1 MSEKFE
7 TRGEI
12 GHSLAGLRDQL
23 AFQSKVLGAAVIMAV
38 VALGLLF
45 NQYSGLSLK
54 FADLL
59 ASNARNETKIASM
72 DALIAEMEGQLKQ
85 ARAETAATKR
95 AVDRL
100 RWSPMRAEQQ
110 RLPRLDRRQDGQ
122 LQAGTADRRSIQVD
136 GLDLRHRAEGM
147 SRRGRPF
154 SRSVRPAALPARNG
168 AAGSGCRAS
177 ASPSMRGSRR
187 RRPSCAG
194 TPCRSRSRGR

>member
-59 ASNARNETKIASM
+59 ASNSRAEAKIASM
-72 DALIAEMEGQLKQ
+72 VTMIAEMESQLKQ
-85 ARAETAATKR
+85 ARAEQ
-95 AVDRL
+95 L
-100 RWSPMRAEQQ
+100 GLS
-110 RLPRLDRRQDGQ
+110 RLDRRPDGQ
-122 LQAGTADRRSIQVD
+122 LQAGARDRRTVQVV
-136 GLDLRHRAEGM
+136 GLDLRHGPEGM
-147 SRRGRPF
+147 ILARQAGQEICSTCWTSGTKWRSRFWMPCFSVAVEEGQPAQAPFMCRNTVPF
-154 SRSVRPAALPARNG
+154 S
-168 AAGSGCRAS
+168 
-177 ASPSMRGSRR
+177 
-187 RRPSCAG
+187 
-194 TPCRSRSRGR
+194 

>member
-59 ASNARNETKIASM
+59 ASNSRAEAKIASM
-72 DALIAEMEGQLKQ
+72 VTMIAEMESQLKQ
-85 ARAETAATKR
+85 ARAENAATKR
-95 AVDRL
+95 AID
-100 RWSPMRAEQQ
+100 
-110 RLPRLDRRQDGQ
+110 
-122 LQAGTADRRSIQVD
+122 
-136 GLDLRHRAEGM
+136 
-147 SRRGRPF
+147 
-154 SRSVRPAALPARNG
+154 AALEPVQPSSSVFPGWIGVQTDSSKQAR
-168 AAGSGCRAS
+168 AIVEQYKSSGWIFAT
-177 ASPSMRGSRR
+177 APKE
-187 RRPSCAG
+187 
-194 TPCRSRSRGR
+194 

>member
-59 ASNARNETKIASM
+59 VSNSRNETKLASM
-72 DALIAEMEGQLKQ
+72 EALIAEMESQLKQ
-85 ARAETAATKR
+85 ARAETVATKR
-95 AVDRL
+95 AVDL
-100 RWSPMRAEQQ
+100 A
-110 RLPRLDRRQDGQ
+110 
-122 LQAGTADRRSIQVD
+122 LQPTEPNSSAFPGWIGVKTDSSKQARTIVDQYKSDVWIFATAPK
-136 GLDLRHRAEGM
+136 E
-147 SRRGRPF
+147 
-154 SRSVRPAALPARNG
+154 
-168 AAGSGCRAS
+168 
-177 ASPSMRGSRR
+177 
-187 RRPSCAG
+187 
-194 TPCRSRSRGR
+194 